1 MIKIDY
7 NPKFVKSF
15 SKIKHK
21 EFQEQIIKAVE
32 KIKQN
37 PEAGKPMRFNRKDT
51 REVYISPYRL
61 SYVYLKDEN
70 KIIILDLYHK
80 DEQ

>member
-1 MIKIDY
+1 MVKIDY
-7 NPKFVKSF
+7 DPKFIKSF

-21 EFQEQIIKAVE
+21 GFQEQIIKAID

-37 PEAGKPMRFNRKDT
+37 PEIGKPMRFSRKGT
-51 REVYISPYRL
+51 REVYISSFRL
-61 SYVYLKDEN
+61 SYAYLKDED
-70 KIIILDLYHK
+70 KIIVLDLYHK

>member
-1 MIKIDY
+1 MVKIDY
-7 NPKFVKSF
+7 DPRFVKAF

-21 EFQEQIIKAVE
+21 GFQEQIIKGIE
-32 KIKQN
+32 KIELD
-37 PEAGKPMRFNRKDT
+37 PETGKPMKFDRRGT

-61 SYVYLKDEN
+61 FYAYLREEN

-80 DEQ
+80 DKQ

>member
-1 MIKIDY
+1 MARIDYEERFIKI
-7 NPKFVKSF
+7 F

-21 EFQEQIIKAVE
+21 DFQEQMIKAIE

-37 PEAGKPMRFNRKDT
+37 PETGKPMRFNRKGT
-51 REVYISPYRL
+51 REIYISHYRL
-61 SYVYLKDEN
+61 SYLYLKDED
-70 KIIILDLYHK
+70 KIVILDLYHK